1 MPFSCLYRS
10 MFYIKCV
17 INPVI
22 YSNIHGHDE
31 VFLDGYLSFSV
42 IELIREIVQN
52 YLDAYL

>member
-1 MPFSCLYRS
+1 